1 MRRFVLFSALVLLPG
16 TRVAAQEP
24 DPTLNRLAFMA
35 GCWSG
40 PVVMRAGTGTLEE
53 RWTPPSTNTM
63 QGMSRTLQ
71 DDRTVDFEFMLVTA
85 DSTGAVLTPYPRG
98 VASPDGFRLT
108 RLAGDTAVFEAPQ
121 HDYPKRI
128 IYARSAAGL
137 TARIDGGAED
147 ASPRVWTMTPA
158 ACVTGPNAPTM
169 ATAQGPGPQA
179 PRGPERN
186 GRVLL
191 YVTQTL
197 NGLWLGIAVP
207 GMFNAD
213 DPTSYGL
220 GLLLGA
226 PAGILFAR
234 AVDTSKP
241 VSLGQA
247 TAIGWG
253 GWWGWW
259 NGLGIYAMA
268 DNTDETDF
276 FRNTAIGMVGGTAV
290 GLVLA
295 RHPINAGDASLVAH
309 ASVWGT
315 WFGGVMAVL
324 TDADD
329 GWPWVL
335 GAGNAALIGA
345 ALATPKVDITAGRV
359 WVTTASGIAGLVAG
373 LGIDLI
379 AQTDD
384 DKTAILIP
392 AITSGIGL
400 ATGMTLSRGLDRREA
415 RGPET
420 APEPV
425 LLGIRDGRARL
436 GLPFPEPTLVPRDD
450 GRSRRFVPGM
460 RLTLFEWT
468 H

>member
-1 MRRFVLFSALVLLPG
+1 MRQTAAVLALLLVPAAPL
-16 TRVAAQEP
+16 AAQVP
-24 DPTLNRLAFMA
+24 QATLDRLAFMA
-35 GCWSG
+35 GCWSA

-63 QGMSRTLQ
+63 QGMSRWLL
-71 DDRTVDFEFMLVTA
+71 DGRTVDFEFTLVTR
-85 DSTGAVLTPYPRG
+85 DSAGVVMTPFPRG
-98 VASPDGFRLT
+98 NRSADGFRLT
-108 RLAGDTAVFEAPQ
+108 RVDGDTAVFEAPQ

-147 ASPRVWTMTPA
+147 ANPRIWPMTPA
-158 ACVTGPNAPTM
+158 ACVTGPNAAAM
-169 ATAQGPGPQA
+169 ATAQGPGPQVPA
-179 PRGPERN
+179 GPERN

-207 GMFNAD
+207 AMFSAD

-220 GLLLGA
+220 GLLMGA

-234 AVDTSKP
+234 AVDTSQP

-276 FRNTAIGMVGGTAV
+276 FRNTAIGLVGGTAT
-290 GLVLA
+290 GLFLA
-295 RHPINAGDASLVAH
+295 RRPINAGDASLVAH
-309 ASVWGT
+309 ASAWGT
-315 WFGGVMAVL
+315 WYGTVMAVL

-335 GAGNAALIGA
+335 GVGNAALIGA
-345 ALATPKVDITAGRV
+345 AIATPKVNISAGRV

-379 AQTDD
+379 AQTDN
-384 DKTAILIP
+384 DKTAILVP

-415 RGPET
+415 RGP
-420 APEPV
+420 ALPPEPT
-425 LLGIRDGRARL
+425 LLGVRDGRARL
-436 GLPFPEPTLVPRDD
+436 GLPFPQPAMVPVDD
-450 GRSRRFVPGM
+450 GRTRRWVPGM

>member
-1 MRRFVLFSALVLLPG
+1 M
-16 TRVAAQEP
+16 
-24 DPTLNRLAFMA
+24 
-35 GCWSG
+35 
-40 PVVMRAGTGTLEE
+40 
-53 RWTPPSTNTM
+53 TP
-63 QGMSRTLQ
+63 
-71 DDRTVDFEFMLVTA
+71 F
-85 DSTGAVLTPYPRG
+85 PRG
-98 VASPDGFRLT
+98 NRSPDGFRLT
-108 RLAGDTAVFEAPQ
+108 QLGADTAVFEAPE

-128 IYARSAAGL
+128 VYARSAAGL

-147 ASPRVWTMTPA
+147 TVPRIWPMTPVACTARPGALA
-158 ACVTGPNAPTM
+158 AAPETGPKPPV
-169 ATAQGPGPQA
+169 GS
-179 PRGPERN
+179 ERN

-197 NGLWLGIAVP
+197 NGLWLGLAVP
-207 GMFNAD
+207 AMFNAD

-226 PAGILFAR
+226 PTGILFAR
-234 AVDTSKP
+234 AVDTSQP
-241 VSLGQA
+241 VSLGRA
-247 TAIGWG
+247 TAINWG

-276 FRNTAIGMVGGTAV
+276 FRNTTIGLVGGTAV

-295 RHPINAGDASLVAH
+295 RRPIAAGDASLVAH

-315 WFGGVMAVL
+315 WFGAVAAVL

-335 GAGNAALIGA
+335 GAGNAALLGA
-345 ALATPKVDITAGRV
+345 ALATPKVDVSAGRV
-359 WVTTASGIAGLVAG
+359 WVSTAVGIAGLVAG

-379 AQTDD
+379 VQTDD

-400 ATGMTLSRGLDRREA
+400 ATGMVLSRGLDRREA
-415 RGPET
+415 RGPELL
-420 APEPV
+420 PEPT
-425 LLGIRDGRARL
+425 LLGVRDGRARL
-436 GLPFPEPTLVPRDD
+436 GLPFPQPAMVPRDD
-450 GRSRRFVPGM
+450 GRTRRWVPGM